1 MNNAQKEHLVH
12 TLDRGAASLR
22 ETGLPAELAAALER
36 LAGQVDQPCVLAV
49 VGRMKAG
56 KSTFVNA
63 LLGEDVAKVGT
74 TETTATINRF
84 RYGNPADPERPV
96 RCRWRGGRDEDVSRA
111 FPGRLAGQQPRGPAP
126 RRRYRVS

>member
-1 MNNAQKEHLVH
+1 MNNAQKERLVQ
-12 TLDRGAASLR
+12 TLARCAVRLR
-22 ETGLPAELAAALER
+22 EAGLPGEAAADLER

-63 LLGEDVAKVGT
+63 LLGEDVATVGT
-74 TETTATINRF
+74 TETTATINHF

-96 RCRWRGGRDEDVSRA
+96 RCRLARRPDEYVSVDFLQSLQGNDR
-111 FPGRLAGQQPRGPAP
+111 RGPAT
-126 RRRYRVS
+126 RRQHRVP